1 MLEVKMKKTF
11 SQWINDYDYKG
22 ATILLVVST
31 VAAIIVYFNRQ
42 YLNSDL
48 VIAVMVFPPAVLTA
62 IIIRKLADKN
72 KDGR

>member
-1 MLEVKMKKTF
+1 MKKTF